1 MRELLAG
8 ENLVKRYHRHWV
20 LLLQHLLLAIVLLAL
35 VIALVVLTR
44 RLLSSDLCLVLTLAG
59 FGLFG
64 IWAIVAWIRWT
75 ADALTLTDQR
85 VILETGIFNRMTK
98 VIALDRVTDVG
109 TRQSLLGSM
118 LGYGTVEIHTASL
131 GGAEHFSSVPYPD
144 QVRDEVFVQA
154 GHLRPRPPVV

>member
-1 MRELLAG
+1 MRELLVG
-8 ENLVKRYHRHWV
+8 ETLVKKYHRHWV
-20 LLLQHLLLAIVLLAL
+20 LLLRHLVLAIILLVFVLVFLALTRSSVSSDLRLIVLLMAL
-35 VIALVVLTR
+35 GVV
-44 RLLSSDLCLVLTLAG
+44 
-59 FGLFG
+59 G
-64 IWAIVAWIRWT
+64 IWAIVAWVRWT

-131 GGAEHFSSVPYPD
+131 GGAELFSYVPYPD

-154 GHLRPRPPVV
+154 GHLRPRPPV

>member
-20 LLLQHLLLAIVLLAL
+20 LLFRHLLVAIVLLA
-35 VIALVVLTR
+35 VEIAVVVAIRNALSNDV
-44 RLLSSDLCLVLTLAG
+44 RLILLLGG
-59 FGLFG
+59 FGLLG
-64 IWAIVAWIRWT
+64 IWAIVAWVRWT

-118 LGYGTVEIHTASL
+118 LGYGTVEIHTASM
-131 GGAEHFSSVPYPD
+131 GGAELFSSVPYPD

-154 GHLRPRPPVV
+154 GHLRPRPPLI

>member
-1 MRELLAG
+1 VRELLVG
-8 ENLVKRYHRHWV
+8 ERLVKRYHRHWV
-20 LLLQHLLLAIVLLAL
+20 LLFRHLFLAILLLAVVLFFVTLTRNSLSSDVRLVLLLLAL
-35 VIALVVLTR
+35 GVV
-44 RLLSSDLCLVLTLAG
+44 
-59 FGLFG
+59 G
-64 IWAIVAWIRWT
+64 IWAIIAWVRWT

-131 GGAEHFSSVPYPD
+131 GGAELFSSVPYPD

-154 GHLRPRPPVV
+154 GHLRPRPPV

>member
-1 MRELLAG
+1 MRELLVG
-8 ENLVKRYHRHWV
+8 ETLVKKYHRHWV
-20 LLLQHLLLAIVLLAL
+20 LLFRHLVLASIMLVFVLVFIALTQSSVSSDLRLIVLLMAL
-35 VIALVVLTR
+35 GLV
-44 RLLSSDLCLVLTLAG
+44 
-59 FGLFG
+59 G
-64 IWAIVAWIRWT
+64 IWAIVAWVRWT

-118 LGYGTVEIHTASL
+118 LGYGTVEIHTASM
-131 GGAEHFSSVPYPD
+131 GGAELFSSVPYPD

-154 GHLRPRPPVV
+154 GHLRPRPPI

>member
-1 MRELLAG
+1 MRELLVG
-8 ENLVKRYHRHWV
+8 ENLVRRYRRHWV
-20 LLLQHLLLAIVLLAL
+20 LLFRRLVVAIILLGLVITLVVMTRNVASSDVRLVLL
-35 VIALVVLTR
+35 
-44 RLLSSDLCLVLTLAG
+44 LAG
-59 FGLFG
+59 FGLLG
-64 IWAIVAWIRWT
+64 VWAIVAWVRWT

-85 VILETGIFNRMTK
+85 VILETGIFNRVTK

-131 GGAEHFSSVPYPD
+131 GGAELFSSVPYPD

>member
-1 MRELLAG
+1 MRELLVG
-8 ENLVKRYHRHWV
+8 ETLVKKYHRHWV
-20 LLLQHLLLAIVLLAL
+20 LLFRHLVLAIILLVFVLVFLALTRSSVSSDLRLIVLLMAL
-35 VIALVVLTR
+35 GLV
-44 RLLSSDLCLVLTLAG
+44 
-59 FGLFG
+59 G
-64 IWAIVAWIRWT
+64 IWAIVAWVRWT

-118 LGYGTVEIHTASL
+118 LGYGTVEIHTASM
-131 GGAEHFSSVPYPD
+131 GGAELFSSVPYPD

-154 GHLRPRPPVV
+154 GHLRPRPPV